1 VDRAEYLRIASA
13 EESHWWYRGTRSLI
27 RQLLAA
33 ELRPGMR
40 VLDAGCGPG
49 GNSAWLTAENQV
61 VGVDV
66 SPDAVRLARER
77 HPGMEVR
84 QADIVALPFAEAEF
98 DLALVITVLALVD
111 DDALAVREVSRVL
124 RPGGATFL
132 IEPASPRLRR
142 DHDAVTHIRRR
153 YSLARLRELTEAAGL
168 TVSRATYAYSFLVPA
183 AAALTLWHRMK
194 PSRLADHSDLER
206 DRLGCLFG
214 CLAAAERKVLRNADI
229 PFGLSAVVVAKR
241 PVPGAQSPAAS
252 AVRAAQIRSS
262 SRSSSSG

>member
-13 EESHWWYRGTRSLI
+13 EDSHWWYRGTRSLI
-27 RQLLAA
+27 RQLLEA

-49 GNSAWLTAENQV
+49 GNSAWLTPENQV
-61 VGVDV
+61 VGVDI

-84 QADIVALPFAEAEF
+84 QADIVALPFEEAEF

-111 DDALAVREVSRVL
+111 DDSLAVREVSRVL

-153 YSLARLRELTEAAGL
+153 YTLARLSELAEAAGL
-168 TVSRATYAYSFLVPA
+168 TVSRATYAYSFLLPA
-183 AAALTLWHRMK
+183 AAALALWHRMK
-194 PSRLADHSDLER
+194 PSRRADHSDLER
-206 DRLGCLFG
+206 DRLGWLFG
-214 CLAAAERKVLRNADI
+214 RLAAGERRILRSADI
-229 PFGLSAVVVAKR
+229 PFGLSAVVVAQR
-241 PVPGAQSPAAS
+241 PVPDVQPAAS
-252 AVRAAQIRSS
+252 AARAAQIRSS